1 MTTFYE
7 LSGDDKRLPYAAE
20 YLQNYGLERV
30 DDMSKADFAVAGVN
44 PVGISE
50 CSAKIIYAGN
60 VKGNNVI
67 DYTKDEAFAV
77 ENAFYTAEGAICIAV
92 QGSPLSLINSSVLLV
107 GYGRIS
113 KALHRLLSAYTTNIT
128 VCARND
134 VQRALAGMNGANAI
148 DFDELDCRYD
158 FIFNTVPHPV
168 INERELRTC
177 NDDTLI
183 IDLAS
188 FPGGV
193 DMHFA
198 GALGVNTVVARGL
211 PARLSPK
218 SAGEAVAKAI
228 IKNKEVA
235 L

>member
-7 LSGDDKRLPYAAE
+7 LSGDDKRVSFACE
-20 YLQNYGLERV
+20 YLQKHGYEKVNDV
-30 DDMSKADFAVAGVN
+30 NKADLAVAGVN
-44 PVGISE
+44 PVGIDE
-50 CSAKIIYAGN
+50 CPAKRIYAGS

-92 QGSPLSLINSSVLLV
+92 QSSSLSLINSSVLLV

-113 KALHRLLSAYTTNIT
+113 KALHRLLSGYTQNIT

-134 VQRALAGMNGANAI
+134 AQQAIARMNGAIAL
-148 DFDELDCRYD
+148 DFDELSCRYD

-211 PARLSPK
+211 PSRLSPK
-218 SAGEAVAKAI
+218 SAGEAVAKVI

>member
-7 LSGDDKRLPYAAE
+7 LSGDDKRVSFACE
-20 YLQNYGLERV
+20 YLQKHGYEKVNDV
-30 DDMSKADFAVAGVN
+30 NKTDFAVAGVN
-44 PVGISE
+44 PVGIDE
-50 CSAKIIYAGN
+50 CPAKRIYAGN
-60 VKGNNVI
+60 VNGNNVI
-67 DYTKDEAFAV
+67 DYTKDETFAV

-92 QGSPLSLINSSVLLV
+92 QNSSLSLINSSVLMV

-113 KALHRLLSAYTTNIT
+113 KALHRLLSGYTPNIT

-134 VQRALAGMNGANAI
+134 SQQAIARMNGADAI
-148 DFDELDCRYD
+148 GFDELNCRYD

-211 PARLSPK
+211 PSRLSPK
-218 SAGEAVAKAI
+218 SAGEAVAKVI

>member
-7 LSGDDKRLPYAAE
+7 LSGDDKRVLFACE
-20 YLQNYGLERV
+20 YLQKHGYEKVN
-30 DDMSKADFAVAGVN
+30 DMNKADFAVAGVN
-44 PVGISE
+44 PVGIDE
-50 CSAKIIYAGN
+50 CSAKRIYAGN

-92 QGSPLSLINSSVLLV
+92 QSSSLSLINSSVLLV

-113 KALHRLLSAYTTNIT
+113 KALHRLLSGYTPNIT

-134 VQRALAGMNGANAI
+134 AQRTLAGMNGADAI
-148 DFDELDCRYD
+148 GFDELDCSYD

-211 PARLSPK
+211 PSRLSPK
-218 SAGEAVAKAI
+218 SAGEAAAKVI

>member
-7 LSGDDKRLPYAAE
+7 LSGDDKRVSFACE
-20 YLQNYGLERV
+20 YLQKHGYEKVNDV
-30 DDMSKADFAVAGVN
+30 NKADFAIAGVN
-44 PVGISE
+44 PMGIDE
-50 CSAKIIYAGN
+50 CPAKRIYAGN

-77 ENAFYTAEGAICIAV
+77 ENAFYTAEGAICVAV
-92 QGSPLSLINSSVLLV
+92 QSSSSSLINSSVLLV

-113 KALHRLLSAYTTNIT
+113 KALHRLLSGYTPNIT

-134 VQRALAGMNGANAI
+134 VQQAIARMNGANAI
-148 DFDELDCRYD
+148 GFDELNCRYD

-168 INERELRTC
+168 INEMELRTC

-218 SAGEAVAKAI
+218 SAGEAVAKVI

>member
-7 LSGDDKRLPYAAE
+7 LSGDDKRVSFACK
-20 YLQNYGLERV
+20 YLQKHGYEKVNDV
-30 DDMSKADFAVAGVN
+30 SKADFAVAGVN
-44 PVGISE
+44 PVGIGE
-50 CSAKIIYAGN
+50 CPAKRIYAGN
-60 VKGNNVI
+60 VKGNNVL
-67 DYTKDEAFAV
+67 DYTKDEAFAL
-77 ENAFYTAEGAICIAV
+77 ENAFYTAEGAICVAV
-92 QGSPLSLINSSVLLV
+92 QSCSLSLINSSVLLV

-113 KALHRLLSAYTTNIT
+113 KALHRLLSGYTPNIT

-134 VQRALAGMNGANAI
+134 AQQAIARMNGANAI
-148 DFDELDCRYD
+148 DFDELNCRYD

-198 GALGVNTVVARGL
+198 RALGVNTIVARGL

-218 SAGEAVAKAI
+218 SAGEAVAKVI